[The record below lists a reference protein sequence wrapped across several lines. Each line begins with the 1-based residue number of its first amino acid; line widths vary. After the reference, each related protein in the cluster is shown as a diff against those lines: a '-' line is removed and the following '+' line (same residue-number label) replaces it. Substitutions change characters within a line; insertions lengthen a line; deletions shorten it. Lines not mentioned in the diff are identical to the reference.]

1 MNEDIRE
8 QLHSFLTELEFE
20 NANGEWYFT
29 PSYERISSLIK
40 NNIPQQLYR
49 YRRFDAD
56 NLNINALVN
65 DQIWLSTPEKM
76 NDVFDGT
83 LLIDKDMILKVYDEY
98 LVFSHEGIKNHPT
111 KDIKMN
117 MGTSE
122 EPILMSIT
130 DVIDKYT
137 EDEKF
142 KKYMDD
148 YYVKFREIILV
159 DDLYNIIKTDYL
171 NLMRDKRRIACFSE
185 TIKSNRMWGYYADY
199 HTGFA
204 LAYNFKNQDLLCP
217 QKHNI
222 CFNSWLTYP
231 LFPII
236 YDKQSELGNCYIINY
251 IWSSFNEHIYKR
263 KFNSNHFFDWLYS
276 IGPFLYKN
284 KDWEHEKEW
293 RLLSKVEYGDFG
305 KPISPYDYIYYR
317 PCAIYCGYR
326 IDDENRENLIKIAKE
341 KSIDIYDM
349 KIDPHNNELY
359 PQKIEI

>member
-1 MNEDIRE
+1 MLEDIRK

-20 NANGEWYFT
+20 NANGEWYFK

-40 NNIPQQLYR
+40 NNIPNKLYR
-49 YRRFDAD
+49 YRRFDAA

-83 LLIDKDMILKVYDEY
+83 LLIDKDVILKAYDEY
-98 LVFSHEGIKNHPT
+98 MAFSYEAIKNNPI
-111 KDIKMN
+111 KDMKMN

-122 EPILMSIT
+122 NPIIMSLT
-130 DVIDKYT
+130 DAVDKYT

-142 KKYMDD
+142 KRYVDD
-148 YYVKFREIILV
+148 FYVKFREIILV

-171 NLMRDKRRIACFSE
+171 NLMRNKRRIACFSE
-185 TIKSNRMWGYYADY
+185 TINSNRMWGYYADY

-204 LAYNFKNQDLLCP
+204 LAYDFKKQNLVCP
-217 QKHNI
+217 KKHNV
-222 CFNSWLTYP
+222 CFNSWLNYP
-231 LFPII
+231 IFPII
-236 YDKQSELGNCYIINY
+236 YEQSALGNFYLMHFIWGTFNKCALKREIN
-251 IWSSFNEHIYKR
+251 SD
-263 KFNSNHFFDWLYS
+263 HFFDWLFS

-284 KDWEHEKEW
+284 EDWEHEKEW
-293 RLLSKVEYGDFG
+293 RLLSKVEDGDFG
-305 KPISPYDYIYYR
+305 QSISPYDYIYYR

-326 IDDENRENLIKIAKE
+326 IDDGNRENLIKIAKE